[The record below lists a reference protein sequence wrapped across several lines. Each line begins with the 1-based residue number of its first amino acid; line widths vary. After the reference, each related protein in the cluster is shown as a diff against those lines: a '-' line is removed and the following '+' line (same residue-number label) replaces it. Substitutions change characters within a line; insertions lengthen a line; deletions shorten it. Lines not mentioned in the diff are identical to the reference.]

1 MVYTYLIKSQK
12 DGSYYIGIA
21 EDPYKRLGVHNRGG
35 LASSRMKRP
44 YQLVYVKEHPDY
56 QSARKHEKWL
66 KKKSREYK
74 KERLDDVAC
83 PAQNGRDELAP
94 PIQAG

>member
-12 DGSYYIGIA
+12 DGSFYAGISL
-21 EDPYKRLGVHNRGG
+21 DPQKRLIYHNNGRLKSSRYKRPFV
-35 LASSRMKRP
+35 
-44 YQLVYVKEHPDY
+44 LVYFKEHLDY

-74 KERLDDVAC
+74 ERLADVA
-83 PAQNGRDELAP
+83 QLAP